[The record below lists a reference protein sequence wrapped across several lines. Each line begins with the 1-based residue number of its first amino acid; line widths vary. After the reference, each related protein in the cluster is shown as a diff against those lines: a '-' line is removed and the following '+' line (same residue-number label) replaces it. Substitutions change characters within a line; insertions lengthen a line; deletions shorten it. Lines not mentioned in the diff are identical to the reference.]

1 MAQLAYSNDG
11 FFDPWAQW
19 RQQVVAVIRTE
30 FPEVLQDIDQE
41 DIDWD
46 AWRPL
51 FDQGLSAPR
60 AVDDAFLRVTEA

>member
-19 RQQVVAVIRTE
+19 RQQVVAIIRAE
-30 FPEVLQDIDQE
+30 YPEVLQDINQE